1 MEVKCPGAT
10 GYVTGREQARIL
22 FTSAA
27 ETESLAVHEF
37 VHIVSLFV
45 VPSLQITLAGCGS
58 RWLFMNWEDEH
69 N

>member
-27 ETESLAVHEF
+27 ETESVAVHEF
-37 VHIVSLFV
+37 AHIVSLFV
-45 VPSLQITLAGCGS
+45 VPNFANNP
-58 RWLFMNWEDEH
+58 RWLWESVAINESGGRT
-69 N
+69 